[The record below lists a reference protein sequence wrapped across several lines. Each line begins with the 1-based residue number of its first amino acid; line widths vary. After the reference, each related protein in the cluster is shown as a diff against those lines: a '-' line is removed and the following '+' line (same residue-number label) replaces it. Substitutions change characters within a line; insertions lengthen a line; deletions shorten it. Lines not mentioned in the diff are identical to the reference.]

1 MRGGGGAMT
10 QPASLALAD
19 EPRRAIAAQLDRS
32 FADKPMA
39 ACDALVATTFADRFA
54 AASEPR

>member
-1 MRGGGGAMT
+1 MT